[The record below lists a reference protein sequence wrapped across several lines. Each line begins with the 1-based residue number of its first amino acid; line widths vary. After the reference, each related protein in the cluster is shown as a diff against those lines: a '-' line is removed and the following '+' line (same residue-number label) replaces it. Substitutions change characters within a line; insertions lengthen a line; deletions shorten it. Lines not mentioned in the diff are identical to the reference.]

1 MPPGLV
7 SLAVTDR
14 VAVLSLERPPVNAM
28 SRALMSELEA
38 GLDRA
43 AADPAV
49 RVVVVTSGVPGMF
62 SAGADIRELEGLD
75 AAGCSAFIALGQ
87 GLFSRMGLIPKPI
100 LAAINGACVG
110 GGMELAMACDLRI
123 AAESARFGQPEVNL
137 GVVSG
142 WGGTQRLPRLVGK
155 TRALE
160 LLMLGK
166 QISADE
172 ARAMGL
178 VNRVV
183 PDDMLEAE
191 ATTLARK
198 LAAKSPVALAKVKE
212 SVEGGLGLPL
222 AEGLGEEARCYVDAY
237 VSEDA
242 KEGIRA
248 FLEKRPA
255 RFPGR

>member
-1 MPPGLV
+1 M
-7 SLAVTDR
+7 
-14 VAVLSLERPPVNAM
+14 
-28 SRALMSELEA
+28 
-38 GLDRA
+38 
-43 AADPAV
+43 
-49 RVVVVTSGVPGMF
+49 
-62 SAGADIRELEGLD
+62 
-75 AAGCSAFIALGQ
+75 GQ
-87 GLFSRMGLIPKPI
+87 IPKPI

-160 LLMLGK
+160 LLMLGE

-183 PDDMLEAE
+183 PDDMLVAE
-191 ATTLARK
+191 VTTLARK